1 MSKVYRIYREG
12 DNKIEGWKGQDFNP
26 YDETNINAIE
36 DPNGGDSKK
45 EITSVP
51 SPFARIDL
59 VKTAF
64 SEVVKACKG
73 KKGKVLR
80 EELDKQTI
88 YHKMVSD
95 SLDVGE
101 IFFNLEKFKD
111 KFEIIVWNPNRLSN
125 VENGSMGRKCY
136 AEALKTYWEADKK
149 TYNFK
154 DVKDIYILNYRRG
167 SRLCVV
173 GATSPSTLFFG
184 NANDLSDVRGV
195 HFGEDIP
202 FDDEYQ
208 PLYKRDPEYVKYLMG
223 LSASTRKFGDK
234 MREFTDYLDLTSK
247 ALEDIWKQEDFLNL
261 PDFSSE
267 DECPNG
273 FQKITTV
280 GNQVNDVEVIGFPL
294 YQKASKEV
302 SDSDFIINSV
312 KVPDCKCLVLPVDSG
327 NIYEDWQYTTA
338 RWGKNNAPAFDERPF
353 ESRTLPY
360 DGSKQ
365 PYLTV
370 SDFLESTIL
379 STSYRQND
387 DLLFR
392 HKLNNDLFYDG
403 GFKSNS
409 ASYLLPLTPLFFKF
423 FSAKE
428 LVDNKMILLEENN
441 KSSVSVTLKVPTKK
455 GVVKYSRVYTAQ
467 AANVERNEGQ
477 IIKGE
482 LKDSDVVI
490 CPAISMP
497 ENVSPYYALN
507 VIAPFGNVLDLRF
520 FQNGQVVDTVG
531 AQKQRNE
538 DDRYS
543 NSNTGYTIN
552 SEFECIQVRTSSGV
566 SMAVPLFM
574 TKKNKGT
581 HQITYS
587 VDLGTSNTHIEY
599 IDETENRRKC
609 MPFEYKSSENMVGLL
624 FLPVK
629 KEREGKLVE
638 IGLMSVKGTI
648 NRDLMPMSLGEESF
662 HFPTRTILSYSS
674 RIDWNSALNP
684 LELYNVSFSYGKT
697 KETDGYNEFSKDLKW
712 DENEYAEKQIS
723 AYIRNLMFMLRN
735 KTISLGGD
743 LAKTSLVWFYPN
755 SMKQKR
761 LGQFQKI
768 WNDEFK
774 NFFGTE
780 GRVYRISESS
790 APVAYHNEQG
800 STVKDMLSID
810 IGGGTTDV
818 AFASNGKINC
828 ITSFR
833 FAGNSLFED
842 SFKRNNQNGL
852 VAYFED
858 EYLEKVVKGDP
869 ELQKKLNEVFDRDST
884 AQVATSL
891 FTLKEDPYIIQHKE
905 KFPQDAVDFIKKL
918 RDDDNFKLEFVI
930 FYVSI
935 LYHTGKIIKAKD
947 MPLPRHIAFSG
958 NGSNILKALVTTDN
972 YGRKELEKFSK
983 VVLERSVGYKY
994 QSGEKLE
1001 ILGFSEDYAP
1011 KNATCKGGLFCNYE
1025 EETERLENV
1034 VLKYGYQFVK
1044 KEETYANVNE
1054 SFISEVFSE
1063 TEDFFKTLKEVNKEY
1078 DFEENFGV
1086 TDEGWNILD
1095 EILNAKNDIKTF
1107 ISNGI
1112 NARKGRE
1119 NSEISET
1126 FFFYPIAS
1134 ILQEFSNRMYDYLK
1148 EE

>member
-1 MSKVYRIYREG
+1 MSKVYRIYPEG
-12 DNKIEGWKGQDFNP
+12 DNKIEGWKSQDSNP
-26 YDETNINAIE
+26 YDETNINKIE

-45 EITSVP
+45 EITSIP

-64 SEVVKACKG
+64 SEVAKACKG
-73 KKGKVLR
+73 KKGKSLR

-88 YHKMVSD
+88 YHKMISD

-111 KFEIIVWNPNRLSN
+111 KFEILVWSPDRLKN

-136 AEALKTYWEADKK
+136 ADALKTYWEADEE
-149 TYNFK
+149 TYHFK
-154 DVKDIYILNYRRG
+154 NVKNIYILNYKRG
-167 SRLCVV
+167 NRLCVV
-173 GATSPSTLFFG
+173 GATSPSTLFFS

-195 HFGEDIP
+195 QIGEDKP

-208 PLYKRDPEYVKYLMG
+208 PLYRRDPEYVKYLIG
-223 LSASTRKFGDK
+223 LSDSTRKFGNK
-234 MREFTDYLDLTSK
+234 MKELSEYLDLTSK
-247 ALEDIWKQEDFLNL
+247 ALEDVWKQDDFNNF

-267 DECPNG
+267 NECPNG
-273 FQKITTV
+273 FKKITTV
-280 GNQVNDVEVIGFPL
+280 GSQVNDVEVLGFPL
-294 YQKASKEV
+294 YQKALKEV
-302 SDSDFIINSV
+302 TDSDFIIKSG
-312 KVPDCKCLVLPVDSG
+312 KVPDCKYLVLPVDSG

-338 RWGKNNAPAFDERPF
+338 RWGKNQAPAFDERLL
-353 ESRTLPY
+353 ESRTLPN

-365 PYLTV
+365 PYLTI

-379 STSYRQND
+379 STS
-387 DLLFR
+387 

-403 GFKSNS
+403 DFRSEKNS

-428 LVDNKMILLEENN
+428 LVDNKMILLERLND
-441 KSSVSVTLKVPTKK
+441 SAVSVTLKVPTKK
-455 GVVKYSRVYTAQ
+455 GVVKYNRVYTTQ
-467 AANVERNEGQ
+467 NSNIERNEGQ

-482 LKDSDVVI
+482 LENSDVVV
-490 CPAISMP
+490 CPAIPMP
-497 ENVSPYYALN
+497 ENVTPYYAFN
-507 VIAPFGNVLDLRF
+507 VIAPFGNVIDLKL
-520 FQNGQVVDTVG
+520 FQNGQAVDTVG
-531 AQKQRNE
+531 TPSNRNE
-538 DDRYS
+538 DDRNA
-543 NSNTGYTIN
+543 NSNIGYTVN
-552 SEFECIQVRTSSGV
+552 SEFECVQVRTSSGV
-566 SMAVPLFM
+566 SMAVPMFL

-599 IDETENRRKC
+599 VDVTENRRKC
-609 MPFEYKSSENMVGLL
+609 LPFEYKASENMVGLM
-624 FLPVK
+624 FLPIK
-629 KEREGKLVE
+629 KEREGKIVE
-638 IGLMSVKGTI
+638 IGLESVKGTI
-648 NRDLMPMSLGEESF
+648 NRDLIPMSLGGESF

-684 LELYNVSFSYGKT
+684 FELYNVNFTFGKAD
-697 KETDGYNEFSKDLKW
+697 ETDGYNEFAKDLKW
-712 DENEYAEKQIS
+712 DENEYAENQIS
-723 AYIRNLMFMLRN
+723 AYIRNLLFMLRN
-735 KTISLGGD
+735 KTIALGGD
-743 LAKTSLVWFYPN
+743 LAKTSLVWFFPN

-780 GRVYRISESS
+780 GQVYRISESS
-790 APVAYHNEQG
+790 APVAFHNEQE

-818 AFASNGKINC
+818 AFASNGKIDC

-852 VAYFED
+852 VEYFED
-858 EYLEKVVKGDP
+858 EYLEKVAKGDSD
-869 ELQKKLNEVFDRDST
+869 LQKKLNDIFDKDST

-891 FTLKEDPYIIQHKE
+891 FTLKEHPYVIRKKE
-905 KFPQDAVDFIKKL
+905 KFPKDTVDFTKKL

-930 FYVSI
+930 FYASI
-935 LYHTGKIIKAKD
+935 LYHAGKIIKAKD
-947 MPLPRHIAFSG
+947 MPLPRHIALSG

-972 YGRKELEKFSK
+972 YGRKELENFSK
-983 VVLERSVGYKY
+983 NVLEKSVGYKY
-994 QSGEKLE
+994 QNGEKLG
-1001 ILGFSEDYAP
+1001 ILGFGEDYSP
-1011 KNATCKGGLFCNYE
+1011 KSATCKGGLFSNYE
-1025 EETERLENV
+1025 EGSDRLENV

-1044 KEETYANVNE
+1044 KEDTYANVNE
-1054 SFISEVFSE
+1054 NFISEVFSE
-1063 TEDFFKTLKEVNKEY
+1063 TEEFFKTLKEVNKEY

-1086 TDEGWNILD
+1086 TDEAWNVLD

-1112 NARKGRE
+1112 KARQGKE

-1148 EE
+1148 EEK